1 MPWQESKA
9 ISCINVDM
17 WPARFQHKPLC
28 LLPSYADRKRI
39 GAISE
44 DFGIRSLRRVKAASL
59 ESLTSAA
66 HEHDQTAKSK
76 LDERI
81 EQRYPKDPSRWSKQD
96 VRLFKTAQYLPMS
109 FHRLWSQF
117 FVKCFGVC
125 PRSSA
130 IHTAEWWGKLWN
142 KRASLCKCI
151 LLMHS
156 S

>member
-1 MPWQESKA
+1 MRIIHINHMPYQESKA
-9 ISCINVDM
+9 ISCINVDHVTCTF
-17 WPARFQHKPLC
+17 PA
-28 LLPSYADRKRI
+28 
-39 GAISE
+39 
-44 DFGIRSLRRVKAASL
+44 
-59 ESLTSAA
+59 
-66 HEHDQTAKSK
+66 QTALLATKLPWQKADWSHFRGLWNKELEKSK
-76 LDERI
+76 SCVLGISYICSSQKDTLRI
-81 EQRYPKDPSRWSKQD
+81 PKDPSRWSKQD

-125 PRSSA
+125 PRSSV

-151 LLMHS
+151 LFMHS